1 MCCCA
6 SKEACPRY
14 VVPFEAAPAQLSG
27 LRRAVRSQLGCWGA
41 SAVTEEAEL
50 VATELGANVIKHVG
64 RDVAASL
71 VLEMREGRVRLE
83 VHDRSR
89 ALPTPLADDACA
101 DSDECGRGLHL
112 IAAMAHDWGSARTA
126 TGKVVWCELS
136 LKPAECEGRVGRAA
150 AVLSAYRQPSGTSG
164 LGPAALD
171 ETVTDV
177 ITDLLHW
184 LAVQGGDPDGAL
196 DRAQMHYEAEAA

>member
-1 MCCCA
+1 M
-6 SKEACPRY
+6 
-14 VVPFEAAPAQLSG
+14 VPFEAAPAQLSE
-27 LRRAVRSQLGCWGA
+27 LRRAVRSQLGSWGA
-41 SAVTEEAEL
+41 SALTGEAEL

-71 VLEMREGRVRLE
+71 VLELREGRVRLE

-89 ALPTPLADDACA
+89 ALPTPLAEACA

-112 IAAMAHDWGSARTA
+112 IAAMAQDWGAARTA
-126 TGKVVWCELS
+126 TGKVIWCELS
-136 LKPAECEGRVGRAA
+136 LKPAECEGRMRRVA
-150 AVLSAYRQPSGTSG
+150 AVLSVYGQRSGTSS
-164 LGPAALD
+164 LDLAALD
-171 ETVTDV
+171 DTVTDV

-196 DRAQMHYEAEAA
+196 GRAQMHYEAEAA

>member
-1 MCCCA
+1 MCCCE
-6 SKEACPRY
+6 SKEARPRY
-14 VVPFEAAPAQLSG
+14 VVPFEATPAQLSE
-27 LRRAVRSQLGCWGA
+27 LRRAVRSQLGCWGV

-89 ALPTPLADDACA
+89 ELPTLLAEACA

-112 IAAMAHDWGSARTA
+112 IAAMAHDWGSARTV
-126 TGKVVWCELS
+126 TGKVIWCELS
-136 LKPAECEGRVGRAA
+136 LKPSEREGRIERATT
-150 AVLSAYRQPSGTSG
+150 VLSAYRQPSGASR
-164 LGPAALD
+164 LDPAALD

-184 LAVQGGDPDGAL
+184 LAVKGGDPGGAL

>member
-1 MCCCA
+1 MCRCE

-14 VVPFEAAPAQLSG
+14 VVPFEAAPAQLSE
-27 LRRAVRSQLGCWGA
+27 LRRAVRSQLGSWDA
-41 SAVTEEAEL
+41 SAVVEEAEL

-64 RDVAASL
+64 RDAAASL
-71 VLEMREGRVRLE
+71 VLELRQRRVRLE

-89 ALPTPLADDACA
+89 SLPALLAAACA

-112 IAAMAHDWGSARTA
+112 IASMAQDWGAVRTA
-126 TGKVVWCELS
+126 TGKFIWCELS
-136 LKPAECEGRVGRAA
+136 LKPAECEGCIGRAA
-150 AVLSAYRQPSGTSG
+150 AVLSAYRQTNSTSS
-164 LGPAALD
+164 LDPAALD

-177 ITDLLHW
+177 IADLLHW

-196 DRAQMHYEAEAA
+196 GRAQMHYEAEAA

>member
-1 MCCCA
+1 MCHCE
-6 SKEACPRY
+6 SEDACHRY
-14 VVPFEAAPAQLSG
+14 VVPFEAAPAQLSE
-27 LRRAVRSQLGCWGA
+27 LRRAVRSQLGSWGA

-71 VLEMREGRVRLE
+71 VLELREGRVRLE

-89 ALPTPLADDACA
+89 ALPTAPLGETCA
-101 DSDECGRGLHL
+101 DSAESGRGLHL
-112 IAAMAHDWGSARTA
+112 IAAMAHDWGAARTS
-126 TGKVVWCELS
+126 TGKVIWCELS
-136 LKPAECEGRVGRAA
+136 LKPAGCEARVGRVA
-150 AVLSAYRQPSGTSG
+150 AVLSVYGQCSGTSS
-164 LGPAALD
+164 LDLAALD

-184 LAVQGGDPDGAL
+184 LAAQGGDPDGAL
-196 DRAQMHYEAEAA
+196 GRAQMHYEAEAA

>member
-1 MCCCA
+1 MCRCENQ
-6 SKEACPRY
+6 EACPRY
-14 VVPFEAAPAQLSG
+14 VVPFEAVPTQLAG

-41 SAVTEEAEL
+41 SAVAEEAEL

-71 VLEMREGRVRLE
+71 VLELRRGRVRLE

-89 ALPTPLADDACA
+89 VLPASSVEVCA
-101 DSDECGRGLHL
+101 ENDECGRGLHL
-112 IAAMAHDWGSARTA
+112 IAAMAYDWGSARTA

-136 LKPAECEGRVGRAA
+136 LKPTGHEERVGRAA
-150 AVLSAYRQPSGTSG
+150 AVLSAYCQPGNTSG
-164 LGPAALD
+164 LDSAALD
-171 ETVTDV
+171 ETVTDI

-184 LAVQGGDPDGAL
+184 LSVQGGDPEGAL
-196 DRAQMHYEAEAA
+196 GRAQMHYEAEAA

>member
-1 MCCCA
+1 MCCCERE
-6 SKEACPRY
+6 EACPRY
-14 VVPFEAAPAQLSG
+14 VVPFQAAPAQLSE

-71 VLEMREGRVRLE
+71 VLELREGRVRLE
-83 VHDRSR
+83 AHDRSR
-89 ALPTPLADDACA
+89 VLPTPVTKECA
-101 DSDECGRGLHL
+101 DRDECGRGMHL
-112 IAAMAHDWGSARTA
+112 IAAMAYDWGSVRTA

-136 LKPAECEGRVGRAA
+136 LKPTESAGRIGRAA
-150 AVLSAYRQPSGTSG
+150 AVLSAYRQCDGTLSHD
-164 LGPAALD
+164 PAAPD
-171 ETVTDV
+171 EAVTDV

-196 DRAQMHYEAEAA
+196 GRAQMHYDAEVA

>member
-1 MCCCA
+1 M
-6 SKEACPRY
+6 
-14 VVPFEAAPAQLSG
+14 VPFEAAPAQLSE

-64 RDVAASL
+64 RDAAASL
-71 VLEMREGRVRLE
+71 VLELREGRVRLE

-89 ALPTPLADDACA
+89 VLPTPLAEACV

-126 TGKVVWCELS
+126 TGKVIWCELS
-136 LKPAECEGRVGRAA
+136 LKPAECTGRIGRAA
-150 AVLSAYRQPSGTSG
+150 AVLSAYRQPGGTPR
-164 LGPAALD
+164 LDPAALD

-196 DRAQMHYEAEAA
+196 GRAQMHYEAEAA